1 MNVFNSLG
9 SNYNFGFVMKAL
21 FANNETRYLEE
32 LKKLL
37 QKRYGGKALLFYK
50 GRQALEEA
58 LRILDLPKDAEIAFN
73 GFTCFAVYGAIENA
87 NYTPVCIDLDKNG
100 LNFSAK
106 TLQENLSKNPKIKV
120 VVIQNTLGDPCDI
133 EEIVKICKKHN
144 LILIEDLAHCVGTKY
159 ANGQEAG
166 TIGDFVMLSFSQDKI
181 IDAVSGGALV
191 IRNKQYQ
198 NVKYFA
204 PTTTINP
211 RQQFLDKIYPLL
223 TWKIRTTYPLGIG
236 KIIHKFLKTFGLLSD
251 VMNENFYKTYSLS
264 AWYANLVIY
273 NFNNL
278 KNNLAHRQ
286 KIAAIY
292 ARNLQQKIIPGSASL
307 RFSILVEKR
316 KELIAYLKKQGVY
329 VADTW
334 YDDVSKDCPNAQ
346 ITSSKI
352 LNLPTHLNV
361 SEKQAEQIAGLIK
374 LWTNSQ

>member
-21 FANNETRYLEE
+21 FANNETLYLEE

-50 GRQALEEA
+50 GRQALEEV
-58 LRILDLPKDAEIAFN
+58 LRILDLPKDAEIAIN
-73 GFTCFAVYGAIENA
+73 GFTCFAVYRAIENS
-87 NYTPVCIDLDKNG
+87 NYTPLCIDLDKNG

-120 VVIQNTLGDPCDI
+120 VVVQNTLGDPCDI

-159 ANGQEAG
+159 TNGKEAG
-166 TIGDFVMLSFSQDKI
+166 TVGDFVMLSFSQDKI
-181 IDAVSGGALV
+181 MDAISGGALV

-198 NVKYFA
+198 NVKYAA
-204 PTTTINP
+204 PTSISSK
-211 RQQFLDKIYPLL
+211 QQFLDKIYPLL
-223 TWKIRTTYPLGIG
+223 TFTIRKTYPLGIG
-236 KIIHKFLKTFGLLSD
+236 KIIHKFLKTLGLLSD

-264 AWYANLVIY
+264 AWSANLAIH

-292 ARNLQQKIIPGSASL
+292 ARNLQQKIIPGSVNL

-316 KELIAYLKKQGVY
+316 KELIKYLKRKGVY
-329 VADTW
+329 VADIW

>member
-73 GFTCFAVYGAIENA
+73 GFTCFAVFRAIESA
-87 NYTPVCIDLDKNG
+87 GYMPFCLDLEQDG

-106 TLQENLSKNPKIKV
+106 TLQENLSKNPKIKAV
-120 VVIQNTLGDPCDI
+120 VVQNTLGDPCDI
-133 EEIVKICKKHN
+133 EEITKICKKYN

-198 NVKYFA
+198 NAKYFA

-236 KIIHKFLKTFGLLSD
+236 KIIHKFLKILGLLSD
-251 VMNENFYKTYSLS
+251 IMNENFYETYSLP

-278 KNNLAHRQ
+278 ENNLAHRQ
-286 KIAAIY
+286 KIAVIY
-292 ARNLQQKIIPGSASL
+292 AKILQQKIIPGSANL

-329 VADTW
+329 VADIW
-334 YDDVSKDCPNAQ
+334 YDDVSTDCPNAQ

-361 SEKQAEQIAGLIK
+361 SEKQAEEIAGLIK

>member
-37 QKRYGGKALLFYK
+37 QKRYDGKALLFHK
-50 GRQALEEA
+50 GRQALEEV
-58 LRILDLPKDAEIAFN
+58 LRILDLPKDAEIAIN
-73 GFTCFAVYGAIENA
+73 GFTCFAVFRAIESA
-87 NYTPVCIDLDKNG
+87 GYMPFCLDIEQDG

-106 TLQENLSKNPKIKV
+106 TLQENLSKNPKIKAV
-120 VVIQNTLGDPCDI
+120 VVQNTLGDPCDI
-133 EEIVKICKKHN
+133 EEIVKICKKYN

-159 ANGQEAG
+159 TNGKEAG
-166 TIGDFVMLSFSQDKI
+166 TIGDFVTLSFSQDKI

-191 IRNKQYQ
+191 IRNKKYQ
-198 NVKYFA
+198 NAKYFA

-251 VMNENFYKTYSLS
+251 VMNENFYETCSLS

-286 KIAAIY
+286 KIAVIY
-292 ARNLQQKIIPGSASL
+292 AKILQQKIIPGSANL

-329 VADTW
+329 VADIW
-334 YDDVSKDCPNAQ
+334 YDDVSTDCPNAQ
-346 ITSSKI
+346 IISSKI

-361 SEKQAEQIAGLIK
+361 SEEQAEEIAGLIK